1 MSWKFA
7 GKSLLF
13 LGQFE
18 KAQQCLT
25 KAHQLDATDPE
36 TTQDIGN
43 TYLNLGSTDNA
54 TKWYKKSLEI
64 NNSYAPA
71 FNNLANIKRQSGN
84 TQEAIDLFKR
94 AIQIDPQLIQAY
106 VGAAASLL
114 ALRDLDQAEALA
126 TKAIEINAH
135 APGINEILGI
145 IFQNKD
151 SHEKAIEHYRKELAI
166 NPKANN
172 LLLDL
177 GLLLLQTGQAAEAV
191 EPLVKASANNPSEQ
205 SSLLLAQAYQNL
217 GQFKEAILEY
227 KKLDI
232 DQSKNKK
239 LPFNLGLCLLNTGS
253 NIEAIEAFKLA
264 IKIDESYLPAW
275 GNIGN
280 ALKNEGRHHEALL
293 ATQKVLDLDPDNPT
307 AHMNLGGIYKDLG
320 KLDQALASTLK
331 SLELRPDNPT
341 AHMNLGNIYQ
351 DLGNLDQALAS
362 TLKSLELNPHNHSAF
377 MNLGCIYKDLG
388 NLDQALA
395 STLKSLKLN
404 PDNPYALMNLG
415 SIYKDLGN
423 LDQALAST
431 LKSLELKPDNPTAHM
446 NLGGIYKD
454 CRNLDQALASTLKS
468 LELKPDNPDSL
479 TNLGSIYHELGE
491 YEHAI
496 ASYNSA
502 LKLNPRCPNAC
513 WNLSLTTLLI
523 GNYKN
528 GWEYYEYRLRSKQ
541 FSPHMIPE
549 LDKWDKEN
557 FDQAKQLLI
566 VCEQGIG
573 DTIQFL
579 RYIKVLQVKGITIR
593 LCVEPK
599 LHSLIKAS
607 GIDPSPLNKQEAKQI
622 TEGQWMPLL
631 SIPRLLG
638 VCPENPIFTEPY
650 IKTTDEAIK
659 NWARELS
666 DNKRP
671 IIGINWKGNRKD
683 RLKEARDIPIDYFT
697 RLDNKSQSTLLSLQ
711 RGSQSSDLNKTW
723 SRSGMLRLQD
733 KINKIADSN
742 DPDDLLEYA
751 AIIANCDLVM
761 TTETTV
767 AHIAGSMGI
776 TTWIFLPKTPHW
788 RWGLHGY
795 TSFWYPSVRLFR
807 QKNRG
812 NWDEEMKLVTLELEK
827 YFKKK

>member
-1 MSWKFA
+1 MGWRGNEQRGEWLERGLKICKLSMSKMA
-7 GKSLLF
+7 GFGEQKERKKKRPQQKTEMSRESLLKNAINHHIQGD
-13 LGQFE
+13 LKNAE
-18 KAQQCLT
+18 KYYRAAIDSGLLNI
-25 KAHQLDATDPE
+25 ASFS
-36 TTQDIGN
+36 
-43 TYLNLGSTDNA
+43 NLGIICQTSQRTEEAIALYKKAIQINSNHPDAYTNLGGLYKDLGNIDQALAA
-54 TKWYKKSLEI
+54 TLKSLE
-64 NNSYAPA
+64 
-71 FNNLANIKRQSGN
+71 
-84 TQEAIDLFKR
+84 
-94 AIQIDPQLIQAY
+94 
-106 VGAAASLL
+106 
-114 ALRDLDQAEALA
+114 
-126 TKAIEINAH
+126 
-135 APGINEILGI
+135 
-145 IFQNKD
+145 
-151 SHEKAIEHYRKELAI
+151 
-166 NPKANN
+166 
-172 LLLDL
+172 
-177 GLLLLQTGQAAEAV
+177 
-191 EPLVKASANNPSEQ
+191 
-205 SSLLLAQAYQNL
+205 
-217 GQFKEAILEY
+217 
-227 KKLDI
+227 
-232 DQSKNKK
+232 
-239 LPFNLGLCLLNTGS
+239 
-253 NIEAIEAFKLA
+253 
-264 IKIDESYLPAW
+264 
-275 GNIGN
+275 
-280 ALKNEGRHHEALL
+280 LK
-293 ATQKVLDLDPDNPT
+293 PDNPT
-307 AHMNLGGIYKDLG
+307 AHMNLGGIYKDCG
-320 KLDQALASTLK
+320 NIDQALASTLK
-331 SLELRPDNPT
+331 SLELKPDNPT
-341 AHMNLGNIYQ
+341 AHMNLGGIYQ
-351 DLGNLDQALAS
+351 DIGNLDQALTS
-362 TLKSLELNPHNHSAF
+362 TLKSLELKPDNPTAH
-377 MNLGCIYKDLG
+377 MNLGGIYKDFG
-388 NLDQALA
+388 NLDH
-395 STLKSLKLN
+395 
-404 PDNPYALMNLG
+404 
-415 SIYKDLGN
+415 
-423 LDQALAST
+423 ALAST

-454 CRNLDQALASTLKS
+454 CGKLDQALASTLKS
-468 LELKPDNPDSL
+468 LDLKPDNPDSL

-491 YEHAI
+491 FDHAI

-528 GWEYYEYRLRSKQ
+528 GWEYYEYRLKSKQ
-541 FSPHMIPE
+541 FSPYMIPE
-549 LDKWDKEN
+549 LDKWDREN

-579 RYIKVLQVKGITIR
+579 RYIKILRAKGITIR

-607 GIDPSPLNKQEAKQI
+607 GIDPSPLNKREAKQI

-683 RLKEARDIPIDYFT
+683 RLKEARDISIDHFT
-697 RLDNKSQSTLLSLQ
+697 RIDNKSQSTLLSLQ
-711 RGSQSSDLNKTW
+711 RGSQSSDLNKIW
-723 SRSGMLRLQD
+723 SRSGILRPQD
-733 KINKIADSN
+733 RITKIADSN

-812 NWDEEMKLVTLELEK
+812 NWDEEMKLATLELEK
-827 YFKKK
+827 YFKKNKQLF

>member
-1 MSWKFA
+1 MA
-7 GKSLLF
+7 GFGHKNETKNDKPQSKNQIYGESLLKKAIECHIKGDF
-13 LGQFE
+13 INAE
-18 KAQQCLT
+18 KAYR
-25 KAHQLDATDPE
+25 KAIDWGISNVT
-36 TTQDIGN
+36 IFS
-43 TYLNLGSTDNA
+43 NLGIICQSTQRTDHA
-54 TKWYKKSLEI
+54 IAYYKKAIKINHNHPNPYTNLGGLYKDLGELDQALVYTLKSLE
-64 NNSYAPA
+64 
-71 FNNLANIKRQSGN
+71 L
-84 TQEAIDLFKR
+84 
-94 AIQIDPQLIQAY
+94 
-106 VGAAASLL
+106 
-114 ALRDLDQAEALA
+114 
-126 TKAIEINAH
+126 
-135 APGINEILGI
+135 
-145 IFQNKD
+145 
-151 SHEKAIEHYRKELAI
+151 
-166 NPKANN
+166 
-172 LLLDL
+172 
-177 GLLLLQTGQAAEAV
+177 
-191 EPLVKASANNPSEQ
+191 
-205 SSLLLAQAYQNL
+205 
-217 GQFKEAILEY
+217 
-227 KKLDI
+227 KL
-232 DQSKNKK
+232 
-239 LPFNLGLCLLNTGS
+239 
-253 NIEAIEAFKLA
+253 
-264 IKIDESYLPAW
+264 
-275 GNIGN
+275 
-280 ALKNEGRHHEALL
+280 
-293 ATQKVLDLDPDNPT
+293 DNPT
-307 AHMNLGGIYKDLG
+307 AHMNLGWIYKDLS

-331 SLELRPDNPT
+331 SLELKPDNPT
-341 AHMNLGNIYQ
+341 AHMNLGGIYQ
-351 DLGNLDQALAS
+351 D
-362 TLKSLELNPHNHSAF
+362 
-377 MNLGCIYKDLG
+377 I
-388 NLDQALA
+388 
-395 STLKSLKLN
+395 
-404 PDNPYALMNLG
+404 
-415 SIYKDLGN
+415 GN

-454 CRNLDQALASTLKS
+454 LGNLDQALASTLKS

-491 YEHAI
+491 FDHAI
-496 ASYNSA
+496 SSYNSA
-502 LKLNPRCPNAC
+502 LKLNPTCPNAC

-528 GWEYYEYRLRSKQ
+528 GWEYYEYRLESKQ
-541 FSPHMIPE
+541 FSPYMIPE
-549 LDKWDKEN
+549 LDKWDREN

-573 DTIQFL
+573 DAIQFL
-579 RYIKVLQVKGITIR
+579 RYIKVLRAKGITIR

-607 GIDPSPLNKQEAKQI
+607 GIDPSPLNKQEAEQI

-638 VCPENPIFTEPY
+638 VCPENPIFAEPY
-650 IKTTDEAIK
+650 IKATDESIK

-683 RLKEARDIPIDYFT
+683 RLKEARDIPIDHFM
-697 RLDNKSQSTLLSLQ
+697 RIDNISQATLLSLQ
-711 RGSQSSDLNKTW
+711 RGSQSSDLDKIW

-812 NWDEEMKLVTLELEK
+812 NWDEEMKLATLELEK
-827 YFKKK
+827 YLKK